1 MHDADERDVVDLVR
15 DVVVRR
21 AADRG
26 LELAGEVREPR
37 VADVVVD
44 DRAHGGGAVDDLVG
58 RDTGDGG
65 PEDDARA
72 VAARLLGAQPDGL
85 EPAPDLRDVLD
96 ADPVQLDVLPV
107 GDVRGA
113 AAELDGDVRDGAQLL
128 QAQRAAVAAH
138 PEHEVLVVELVRLQ
152 RGGLAAVDAGLALR
166 VEPPPAHTSAQ
177 VLGRDAREAL
187 AGVDVLDPLP
197 DVERVVLLL
206 EQLVAVQRF
215 LLVERPLALGTSGG
229 RGDPGL
235 RHRAISPGERGRAP
249 APSRWGERL
258 SGRRPRARGGRGAGS
273 VAPRT
278 AAHAQ
283 VRGDDAAAPT
293 REAEPGGDHQTR
305 LSRRRRDWGEGVR
318 IMRCSGRH
326 VGRRVHDP
334 VKGDRSSRDFG
345 PCSGPT

>member
-1 MHDADERDVVDLVR
+1 MISS
-15 DVVVRR
+15 
-21 AADRG
+21 AATPATG
-26 LELAGEVREPR
+26 EPR
-37 VADVVVD
+37 TTRGQSPHASWVLSPTASS
-44 DRAHGGGAVDDLVG
+44 RRQISGH
-58 RDTGDGG
+58 
-65 PEDDARA
+65 
-72 VAARLLGAQPDGL
+72 
-85 EPAPDLRDVLD
+85 VLD

-138 PEHEVLVVELVRLQ
+138 PEHEVLVVQLVRLQ

-215 LLVERPLALGTSGG
+215 LLVERPLALSTSSG

-235 RHRAISPGERGRAP
+235 RHRAVSPGEHGRAP
-249 APSRWGERL
+249 APTAGGAVL
-258 SGRRPRARGGRGAGS
+258 GTQTARPGGRGAGS

-283 VRGDDAAAPT
+283 VRGERVHDAPT
-293 REAEPGGDHQTR
+293 REAEPGGDHQKR
-305 LSRRRRDWGEGVR
+305 LSCVRRTRERA
-318 IMRCSGRH
+318 SG
-326 VGRRVHDP
+326 
-334 VKGDRSSRDFG
+334 S
-345 PCSGPT
+345 